1 MQEPK
6 TFRTFFR
13 HELISL
19 PQFGLLSDEK
29 QLKASKITFSQEA
42 ASLWKESCTLIRGA
56 LVNNEE
62 AVLSSESYTSNRKLW
77 VASS

>member
-29 QLKASKITFSQEA
+29 QLKASKIIFFYS
-42 ASLWKESCTLIRGA
+42 RGSVIVKRE
-56 LVNNEE
+56 LY
-62 AVLSSESYTSNRKLW
+62 SD
-77 VASS
+77 